1 MVTFHIDTVQIRV
14 FLSVLLRLSLVL
26 FLLPVFRTRQV
37 PMAVKAWSVWALS
50 FMAAP
55 LTAPSVPPLPLEP
68 LPLAGTMISEL
79 IYATLFALSMHVI
92 YGAFHMAGQLMAFQ
106 MGLGFAQV
114 VDPQNGTQ
122 DVLLSQ
128 WLQILATLFFFA
140 IQGHLVVIRTFI
152 ESFQAVP
159 VGSFLPTPNIVHN
172 IFTLSGRLFVIAL
185 KIAAPVMSAQLL
197 LQAGFALV
205 AKFSPQINVL
215 MVSFPITIG
224 VGIFFA
230 LLSLPEWAQSVSTA
244 LTVLLKFFRAVGL
257 S

>member
-1 MVTFHIDTVQIRV
+1 MVSFSIDPMPIRL
-14 FLSVLLRLSLVL
+14 FLSVLLRLSFVL

-37 PMAVKAWSVWALS
+37 PAAVKAWCVWALA
-50 FMAAP
+50 FMLTPFAAR
-55 LTAPSVPPLPLEP
+55 SVPPLPLDP
-68 LPLAGTMISEL
+68 LSLAGTVLSEL
-79 IYATLFALSMHVI
+79 IYATLFALAMHII
-92 YGAFHMAGQLMAFQ
+92 YGAFHMAGQLLAFQ

-114 VDPQNGTQ
+114 VDPQSGTQ

-140 IQGHLVVIRTFI
+140 IQGHLVILRTFI

-159 VGSFLPTPNIVHN
+159 VGSFLPTHDIVQK
-172 IFTLSGRLFVIAL
+172 ILILSGRLFVVAL

-197 LQAGFALV
+197 LQAGFAMV

-230 LLSLPEWAQSVSTA
+230 LLSLPGWAESISTA
-244 LTVLLKFFRAVGL
+244 VTVLLKFFRSVGL

>member
-1 MVTFHIDTVQIRV
+1 MVSVHIDPVQIRI

-37 PMAVKAWSVWALS
+37 PMAVKAWSVWALA
-50 FMAAP
+50 FMATP
-55 LTAPSVPPLPLEP
+55 LTAPAVPPLPLDP
-68 LPLAGTMISEL
+68 LPLMGTVISEL
-79 IYATLFALSMHVI
+79 IYAALFALSMHVI
-92 YGAFHMAGQLMAFQ
+92 YGAFHMAGQLIAFQ
-106 MGLGFAQV
+106 MGLGLAQV

-140 IQGHLVVIRTFI
+140 IQGHLVVVRTFI

-159 VGSFLPTPNIVHN
+159 VGSFLPSQNILHN
-172 IFTLSGRLFVIAL
+172 MLILSGRLFIIAL

-205 AKFSPQINVL
+205 AKFSPQINIL
-215 MVSFPITIG
+215 ILSFPITIG
-224 VGIFFA
+224 VGIVFA
-230 LLSLPEWAQSVSTA
+230 LLSLREWAESVSTH

>member
-1 MVTFHIDTVQIRV
+1 MVSFHLDPVQIRV

-37 PMAVKAWSVWALS
+37 PSALKAWSVWALAL
-50 FMAAP
+50 MATPVVARS
-55 LTAPSVPPLPLEP
+55 TPPLPLDTV
-68 LPLAGTMISEL
+68 PLAETMVSEL
-79 IYATLFALSMHVI
+79 IYAALFALSMHIV
-92 YGAFHMAGQLMAFQ
+92 YGAFHLAGQLIAFQ

-114 VDPQNGTQ
+114 VDPQSGTQ

-140 IQGHLVVIRTFI
+140 IQGHLVLIRTFI
-152 ESFQAVP
+152 ESFHAVP
-159 VGSFLPTPNIVHN
+159 IGSFLPTQDIIRNL
-172 IFTLSGRLFVIAL
+172 FALSGRLFVIAL

-205 AKFSPQINVL
+205 AKFSPQINILV
-215 MVSFPITIG
+215 VSFPITIG

-230 LLSLPEWAQSVSTA
+230 LLSLPEWAESVSST
-244 LTVLLKFFRAVGL
+244 LIGLLKFFRAVGL
-257 S
+257 P

>member
-1 MVTFHIDTVQIRV
+1 MVSFHIDPLQIRI

-37 PMAVKAWSVWALS
+37 PAAMKAWSVWALA
-50 FMAAP
+50 FMVTP
-55 LTAPSVPPLPLEP
+55 LAGRFVPPLPTETFP
-68 LPLAGTMISEL
+68 LMGTVVSEL
-79 IYATLFALSMHVI
+79 IYAALFALSMHII
-92 YGAFHMAGQLMAFQ
+92 YGAFHLAGQLIAFQ

-140 IQGHLVVIRTFI
+140 IQGHLVIIRTFI
-152 ESFQAVP
+152 ESFEAVP
-159 VGSFLPTPNIVHN
+159 VGSFLPTQNILLH
-172 IFTLSGRLFVIAL
+172 ILTLSGRLFVLAL

-205 AKFSPQINVL
+205 AKFSPQINIL
-215 MVSFPITIG
+215 IVSFPITIG

-230 LLSLPEWAQSVSTA
+230 LLSLPGWAESMQNT